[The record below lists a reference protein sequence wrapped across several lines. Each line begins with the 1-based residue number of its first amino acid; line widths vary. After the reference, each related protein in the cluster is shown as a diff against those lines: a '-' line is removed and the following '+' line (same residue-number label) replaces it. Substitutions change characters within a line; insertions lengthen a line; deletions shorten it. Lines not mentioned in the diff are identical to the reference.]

1 MKEFRHL
8 WLTATAFLLMSSAQA
23 NVSLQVEVDTHVD
36 AGKRAQNAPADT
48 RSSLE
53 VILADRYFVVNSAKL
68 ATVYDFDRRKRVV
81 IDTERKTRVDYSLF
95 DTVGFRV
102 IEFRNREYL
111 GKMLA
116 GLKVGEKVMSTVDS
130 EHILAVQAKPSNPLQ
145 VKTDDGGETYLND
158 GRVLFRRLEPSTPV
172 SSSGDARMFT
182 QFVRY
187 TFGGHPQILNAL
199 TAKDSIPSRLVF
211 IMNDG
216 RLTTRTVNIK
226 SVQLD
231 DKTQIDITAFP
242 LRNASAPT
250 DPVDEALDRAAA
262 ITATELIAARQRA
275 KDELVAPFADGH
287 VLDGFLC
294 SFEWSLM
301 TGENL
306 PPSSPEKAAL
316 LQKDESVRK
325 LGIALGANTKETLAD
340 AVKVIA
346 ELRSST
352 ATKGYVLKIFEANDR
367 ALLGDRQAARKL

>member
-1 MKEFRHL
+1 
-8 WLTATAFLLMSSAQA
+8 
-23 NVSLQVEVDTHVD
+23 
-36 AGKRAQNAPADT
+36 
-48 RSSLE
+48 
-53 VILADRYFVVNSAKL
+53 
-68 ATVYDFDRRKRVV
+68 
-81 IDTERKTRVDYSLF
+81 
-95 DTVGFRV
+95 
-102 IEFRNREYL
+102 
-111 GKMLA
+111 
-116 GLKVGEKVMSTVDS
+116 
-130 EHILAVQAKPSNPLQ
+130 
-145 VKTDDGGETYLND
+145 
-158 GRVLFRRLEPSTPV
+158 
-172 SSSGDARMFT
+172 
-182 QFVRY
+182 
-187 TFGGHPQILNAL
+187 
-199 TAKDSIPSRLVF
+199 
-211 IMNDG
+211 MNDG